1 MTASKNLA
9 ASIKQRLLN
18 LSRERGEDFNLILTR
33 YGVERLLYRLSCSG
47 HRDEFVLKGA
57 MLFHLWSDV
66 PHRPTR
72 DVDLLGEGSPD
83 VGRVGRV
90 FREICI
96 TSVEDDGIDFDPDTI
111 RASRI
116 RDDSEYHGVR
126 VRIEGCLG
134 EARVPVQVDVGFGDA
149 VIPAPETVEFPVLLD
164 QSIPKLRAYRR
175 ETVVAEKLQAMVDLG
190 IANSR
195 MKDFYD
201 LRYFASRFSFEGS
214 VLLAAIQSTFRRRGE
229 TSPVETPIALT
240 AAFANDDSKQEQW
253 VAFIRRSKLGEEGLT
268 LPEVVEF
275 VAEFLQPPLEAL
287 RAGESFGVTWPP
299 GGPWQTSRAE

>member
-9 ASIKQRLLN
+9 ASVKQRLLN
-18 LSRERGEDFNLILTR
+18 LSREQGLDLSLILTR
-33 YGVERLLYRLSCSG
+33 YGVERLLYRLSCSA
-47 HRDEFVLKGA
+47 HRDEFVLKSA
-57 MLFHLWSDV
+57 MLFHLWSDA

-72 DVDLLGEGSPD
+72 DVDLLGEGTPD
-83 VGRVGRV
+83 LARVGTV

-96 TSVEDDGIDFDPDTI
+96 TSVEGDGIDFAPDSI
-111 RASRI
+111 RVEHI
-116 RDDSEYHGVR
+116 RDDSEYDGVR
-126 VRIEGCLG
+126 VRIEGRLG

-164 QSIPKLRAYRR
+164 QPSPKLRAYRR

-201 LRYFASRFSFEGS
+201 IRYLASRFSFDGPM
-214 VLLAAIQSTFRRRGE
+214 LLAAIQSTFRRRGE

-240 AAFANDDSKQEQW
+240 AAFASDDSKQEQW
-253 VAFIRRSKLGEEGLT
+253 VAFMRRSKLGEEGLT

-275 VAEFLQPPLEAL
+275 LAEFLQPPLAAL
-287 RAGESFGVTWPP
+287 KAANSLDMTWPP
-299 GGPWQTSRAE
+299 GGPWQESK